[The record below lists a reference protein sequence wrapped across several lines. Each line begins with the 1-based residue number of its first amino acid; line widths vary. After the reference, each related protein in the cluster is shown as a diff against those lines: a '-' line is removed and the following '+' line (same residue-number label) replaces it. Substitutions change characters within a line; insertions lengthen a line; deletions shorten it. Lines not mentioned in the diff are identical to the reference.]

1 MKQLGVLAGH
11 LGVGVVG
18 ECPSIL
24 MPLSIQWYRKN
35 SNTIWQGSRYSL
47 RSENRIQPRDLT
59 CGVGFLGTG
68 LSQATQLNYGLNSS
82 SLGGLGCSHSES
94 KSHLSI
100 GMIPA
105 LRSLSRDHVGLTTTV
120 AWLRLC
126 DSCRQVATDY
136 SKEDCTED
144 ESVFHPPHPRAA
156 T

>member
-1 MKQLGVLAGH
+1 MS
-11 LGVGVVG
+11 
-18 ECPSIL
+18 ECSYIL
-24 MPLSIQWYRKN
+24 MPLSIQWYREI
-35 SNTIWQGSRYSL
+35 SNRIWQGSRYSL
-47 RSENRIQPRDLT
+47 RSENQIQPRDLT

-136 SKEDCTED
+136 IAKRTVRKMRVCFTLRIPELLHRYNWSIF
-144 ESVFHPPHPRAA
+144 SPFSP
-156 T
+156 